1 MRKIHERKLD
11 KIKNYGQNASKL
23 DTRIHNFIIVNVSIF
38 LKECLVI
45 DKFCQNLTEGEEKI
59 VLA

>member
-23 DTRIHNFIIVNVSIF
+23 ATHIHNFIINVSIF